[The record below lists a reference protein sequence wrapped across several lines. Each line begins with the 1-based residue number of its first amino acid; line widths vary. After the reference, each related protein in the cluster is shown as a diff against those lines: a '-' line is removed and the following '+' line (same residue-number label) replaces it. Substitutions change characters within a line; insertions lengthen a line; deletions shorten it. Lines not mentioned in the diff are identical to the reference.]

1 MTGEEGIL
9 GVLVGWGS
17 LADAR
22 WVLTELSRILTP
34 HWVVD
39 SGKQCQHRLGWLRRA
54 F

>member
-22 WVLTELSRILTP
+22 WVLIELSRILTP